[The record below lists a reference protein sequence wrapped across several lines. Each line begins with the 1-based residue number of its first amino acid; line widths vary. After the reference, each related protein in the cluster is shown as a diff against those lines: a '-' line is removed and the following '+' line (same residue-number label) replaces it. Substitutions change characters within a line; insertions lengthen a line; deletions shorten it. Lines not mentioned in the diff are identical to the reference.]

1 MGYIQAVKLETDNG
15 NTFGQRQKL
24 RKNEKAIDIYMI
36 KQVIYWCIMLFNSV
50 FKINNSIDQSLI
62 IISGGSVPFSIH

>member
-1 MGYIQAVKLETDNG
+1 MGNIQAAKLETDNG

-24 RKNEKAIDIYMI
+24 RKNEKAIDIYLI
-36 KQVIYWCIMLFNSV
+36 KEVIYWYIMLFNSV